1 MKISEVAELTG
12 LSISNIRFY
21 ERKGLIAPDRRVDSK
36 YRDYTSSDIELIKR
50 IVLYRRMDLSIEE
63 IQTIITEESDDKL
76 LVKSHIT
83 ELKEKQEMLDN
94 SLELCQMFIEDEGE
108 NLDTDYYLNYV
119 KQEENNGR
127 LYTKIDEIYND
138 FEEFSKS
145 TVLPDNSLVS
155 AFVPEIWRKRISVFA
170 CGMTIIGLPLIAM
183 LHIREEGFLRLIIM
197 WGFLCL
203 FFFIGFFNY
212 RSLSKINENI
222 KSHK

>member
-50 IVLYRRMDLSIEE
+50 IVLYRRMDLSIDEIQSILTEE
-63 IQTIITEESDDKL
+63 IDDRQV
-76 LVKSHIT
+76 VKAHVF

-94 SLELCQMFIEDEGE
+94 SLELCQMFMEDEGE
-108 NLDTDYYLNYV
+108 NLDTDYYLKYV
-119 KQEENNGR
+119 KQEENKGR
-127 LYTKIDEIYND
+127 LYSKIDEIYND

-145 TVLPDNSLVS
+145 TVLPDNGLLS
-155 AFVPEIWRKRISVFA
+155 AFIPEVWRKRIGVFA
-170 CGMTIIGLPLIAM
+170 WGMTIIGLPLIAM
-183 LHIREEGFLRLIIM
+183 LHIGEEGFFRTMIM

-203 FFFIGFFNY
+203 FFFIGFFDY
-212 RSLSKINENI
+212 RSLNKINENI
-222 KSHK
+222 KSHE